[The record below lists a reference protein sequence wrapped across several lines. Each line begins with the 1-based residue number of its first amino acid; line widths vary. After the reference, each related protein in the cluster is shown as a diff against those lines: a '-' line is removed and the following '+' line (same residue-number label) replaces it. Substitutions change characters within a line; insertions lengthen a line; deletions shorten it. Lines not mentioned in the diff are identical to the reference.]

1 MNELEKR
8 YAEKLNTLNGF
19 KSLFYEDKE
28 AFKKFIHKQS
38 LTQQAKLFAFFQA
51 NDSEFYKEVN
61 EYTGGISL

>member
-8 YAEKLNTLNGF
+8 YTEKLNTLNGL

-38 LTQQAKLFAFFQA
+38 LIQQAKLFAFFQV
-51 NDSEFYKEVN
+51 NDSKFYNEVN
-61 EYTGGISL
+61 EYTGRISL

>member
-8 YAEKLNTLNGF
+8 YTEKLNTLNGL

-38 LTQQAKLFAFFQA
+38 LIQQAKLFAFFQV
-51 NDSEFYKEVN
+51 NDSKFYNEVN